1 MYRMNFSDGEGN
13 IVKTYEPNGIYVVGV
28 EQSDNLLNLKRVAWN
43 GAQFAEATPD
53 QIVSTDTSA
62 DVSLG
67 IATKQESRRQ
77 TVVLLRVGGSLADT
91 TVTVGNSKM
100 AAGRGDMV
108 EMPQNPEPE
117 SLYYVYAAG
126 GLDALHTYPND
137 AIVKADELFGVVLDQ
152 NQNYVWVRGDKENEY
167 EMDLSDVPSVFT
179 SGTLDPE
186 KLEEGVGKTI
196 VDLSGC
202 TLDEVLYF
210 VSHDRPVLANTKEGV
225 KCIVGYDEYNTYLLN
240 PGEDEWYYYGI
251 QDSTDLFLAAGNEFY
266 SYIEK

>member
-1 MYRMNFSDGEGN
+1 MNFLWDSDTASSSHLDGGHGARDGLVLAQAE
-13 IVKTYEPNGIYVVGV
+13 
-28 EQSDNLLNLKRVAWN
+28 LLLEVHAR
-43 GAQFAEATPD
+43 D
-53 QIVSTDTSA
+53 A
-62 DVSLG
+62 D
-67 IATKQESRRQ
+67 A
-77 TVVLLRVGGSLADT
+77 
-91 TVTVGNSKM
+91 
-100 AAGRGDMV
+100 
-108 EMPQNPEPE
+108 
-117 SLYYVYAAG
+117 
-126 GLDALHTYPND
+126 GLDARHTYPND

>member
-1 MYRMNFSDGEGN
+1 MQTLNPNFYVGTVDMDE
-13 IVKTYEPNGIYVVGV
+13 TYAEDVV
-28 EQSDNLLNLKRVAWN
+28 EHIK
-43 GAQFAEATPD
+43 
-53 QIVSTDTSA
+53 
-62 DVSLG
+62 
-67 IATKQESRRQ
+67 
-77 TVVLLRVGGSLADT
+77 GGKF
-91 TVTVGNSKM
+91 N
-100 AAGRGDMV
+100 
-108 EMPQNPEPE
+108 
-117 SLYYVYAAG
+117 
-126 GLDALHTYPND
+126 
-137 AIVKADELFGVVLDQ
+137 F
-152 NQNYVWVRGDKENEY
+152 YVWVRGDKENEY

>member
-1 MYRMNFSDGEGN
+1 MKLSTRGRYGIHAMYDLAVNAASGPVPIKVIAERQ
-13 IVKTYEPNGIYVVGV
+13 GIPEAYL
-28 EQSDNLLNLKRVAWN
+28 EQ
-43 GAQFAEATPD
+43 
-53 QIVSTDTSA
+53 
-62 DVSLG
+62 
-67 IATKQESRRQ
+67 
-77 TVVLLRVGGSLADT
+77 
-91 TVTVGNSKM
+91 
-100 AAGRGDMV
+100 
-108 EMPQNPEPE
+108 
-117 SLYYVYAAG
+117 
-126 GLDALHTYPND
+126 
-137 AIVKADELFGVVLDQ
+137 LFGVVLDQ
-152 NQNYVWVRGDKENEY
+152 NQNYVWVKGDKENEY